1 MYIDRK
7 PTLFVWPIQLPSS
20 LFSWEKMRPYI
31 TTELRC
37 CRKFDDWQQR
47 QLLAYLRGYFRGG
60 GSKLASHFFSL
71 AVRQLRNVF
80 VESTDYSAVDID
92 GGDIETVASFNLIE
106 LGDMSSQ
113 VFVVLTQYRQKMML
127 NQDATD
133 IRRWLT
139 QSNDEQVPVNEFYKF
154 INTTDRYLTSSKGLK
169 QLETELLCWLAIE
182 WLQELDLSEGLIEL

>member
-1 MYIDRK
+1 
-7 PTLFVWPIQLPSS
+7 
-20 LFSWEKMRPYI
+20 
-31 TTELRC
+31 
-37 CRKFDDWQQR
+37 
-47 QLLAYLRGYFRGG
+47 
-60 GSKLASHFFSL
+60 
-71 AVRQLRNVF
+71 VRQLRNVF